1 MPIYEFYC
9 SECNTIF
16 NFFSRRVN
24 TEKRPFCPKCSRGPI
39 ERVISKFA
47 VMRGVK
53 EEENLCIPELNESK
67 LENAMSMIEREAN
80 NLKEDN
86 PKQTAKIMRK
96 LCDIS
101 GLNLGSGMEEALRRM
116 EAGEDPDKI
125 EQDMGYI
132 LNEEEPFKIS
142 QKTLHKVRKKPVER
156 DETLYYL

>member
-16 NFFSRRVN
+16 NFFSRHIN

-86 PKQTAKIMRK
+86 PKQTAKLIRK

-142 QKTLHKVRKKPVER
+142 QKPLHKVRKKPVER

>member
-47 VMRGVK
+47 VMRGAK
-53 EEENLCIPELNESK
+53 EKDNSCIPELNESK

-80 NLKEDN
+80 TLKEDN
-86 PKQTAKIMRK
+86 PKQAAKLMRK

-125 EQDMGYI
+125 EQDMGDI
-132 LNEEEPFKIS
+132 LNEEEPFKLS
-142 QKTLHKVRKKPVER
+142 QKTLHKLRKKPVER